1 VQRDQFKVLDMWD
14 VTAMRGS
21 GSNDVVVEDEFIPA
35 ELVFSLGGPPR
46 IDRPLYR
53 GFIPALVFPG
63 CTAVVLGAAQRA
75 VDEVADLAKSKPMMT
90 GGTLANTSR
99 LQYSIAKHETAPAA
113 ARLLLHSA
121 TADLAASREQREAVS
136 IDQRA
141 RFPDVEL
148 RAFLGVLGGSPRD
161 SADTLRDYRD
171 RFGMSYITVLD
182 PFADYMAKVIA
193 ELR

>member
-1 VQRDQFKVLDMWD
+1 VRESTGALSDGGIILNADHEIMWF
-14 VTAMRGS
+14 
-21 GSNDVVVEDEFIPA
+21 N
-35 ELVFSLGGPPR
+35 
-46 IDRPLYR
+46 
-53 GFIPALVFPG
+53 
-63 CTAVVLGAAQRA
+63 
-75 VDEVADLAKSKPMMT
+75 
-90 GGTLANTSR
+90 
-99 LQYSIAKHETAPAA
+99 PAA